1 MRALVI
7 SGGGCK
13 GAFAGG
19 VAEHLLINQGKKYD
33 LYVGC
38 SVGSIMINHLAL
50 GNVSRLKEVFTNIT
64 NKDVF
69 NISPFIVKKNKDEFD
84 VRINHFNT
92 FRAFAKGSTTFG
104 ESKRLRSL
112 LEKTHTEEDFEKLK
126 ATTKMIFTVS
136 NLTHQ
141 SVEYK
146 DISECSYQD
155 YLDWMWASANYVPFM
170 SLIDKDGCQYADG
183 GFGSHVPIRCAI
195 DAGATEIDVIVLDSE
210 KKDEE
215 LQMFTNPFQ
224 SLMGAFKFMSNQIGM
239 KDVLIGILKSK
250 QANVNLKIWFCPENL
265 TDNPLFFN
273 PTEMKKWWDMGYYFA
288 QKEEPICHCFEDGE
302 EILNEDLTKSLENEL
317 E

>member
-7 SGGGCK
+7 SGGGSK

-19 VAEHLLINQGKKYD
+19 VAEYLIMNQGKKYD

-38 SVGSIMINHLAL
+38 SVGSIMINHIAL
-50 GNVSRLKEVFTNIT
+50 GNISRLKDVFTNIT

-69 NISPFIVKKNKDEFD
+69 NISPFIIKKHKDEFD
-84 VRINHFNT
+84 VKINHFNT
-92 FRAFAKGSTTFG
+92 FRSFLKGGTTFG
-104 ESKRLRSL
+104 ESKRLRRL
-112 LEKTHTEEDFEKLK
+112 LQKTHTVEDFEKLK

-136 NLTHQ
+136 NLTQ
-141 SVEYK
+141 QCVEYK
-146 DISECSYQD
+146 DISECTYED
-155 YLDWMWASANYVPFM
+155 YIDWMWASANYVPFM
-170 SLIDKDGCQYADG
+170 SLVEKNGCQYADG

-195 DAGATEIDVIVLDSE
+195 EAGATEIDVIVMDSE
-210 KKDEE
+210 KITAE

-239 KDVLIGILKSK
+239 KDVLIGILKSTHAK
-250 QANVNLKIWFCPENL
+250 INLKIWFCPETL

-273 PTEMKKWWDMGYYFA
+273 PIEMKKWWELGYYFA
-288 QKEEPICHCFEDGE
+288 QKEEPVCHCNGDVE
-302 EILNEDLTKSLENEL
+302 EILDKAMPLESES